1 MYLHIVLELKQAV
14 NYLLTYTTSEERLN
28 HLRSAHHSRRPLGE
42 GHDNRINNINIIIKA
57 VSRIATHSPNP
68 KALSLANKYF
78 LFVNSMNSPFTGLYS

>member
-57 VSRIATHSPNP
+57 VSRIATHSP